1 MNRSELVEII
11 YALQQEEEEIKKENE
26 GLKAQLEEKNISV
39 ENTGSIAE
47 AALKLNGVF
56 EAAQEAA
63 DQYLESI
70 KEQEEETKSKADGI
84 IAEAEEQAAGIIKE
98 AEEQAAQMMEEAKRD
113 IDATMSQ
120 IQNVFESSPGIA
132 KYRNI
137 GGAESAPAEQ

>member
-1 MNRSELVEII
+1 MAEKDLRKMNRSELVEII
-11 YALQQEEEEIKKENE
+11 YALQQEEAEIKKENE

-56 EAAQEAA
+56 EAAQAAA

-70 KEQEEETKSKADGI
+70 KEQEATASQKAD
-84 IAEAEEQAAGIIKE
+84 AIIKE
-98 AEEQAAQMMEEAKRD
+98 AEEKATQMMEDAKAD
-113 IDATMSQ
+113 IDATMCQ

-132 KYRNI
+132 KYRNNA
-137 GGAESAPAEQ
+137 GADSAPIAE